1 MRKLNIY
8 LKLQDMRRLLRYVE
22 RKQRKGLTR
31 KLNILSIYRRKDL
44 KKYVIMEQFQEF
56 MQYIV
61 ECIQWKNISALFN

>member
-44 KKYVIMEQFQEF
+44 KKYVIMEVFPEF

>member
-56 MQYIV
+56 MQYIA